1 MSNVVKVIEIL
12 FQLATSPAFQQ
23 AIKDLLAC
31 FQQGATLDQIQQQHP
46 QG

>member
-31 FQQGATLDQIQQQHP
+31 FQQGVTADQIQAQAP
-46 QG
+46 KG